1 MKYRNIPLVF
11 LTNLMFFES
20 KIEVIISM
28 QGLFY
33 V

>member
-1 MKYRNIPLVF
+1 MKYRNIPLF
-11 LTNLMFFES
+11 LTNLMYFEC
-20 KIEVIISM
+20 KMEVIISM